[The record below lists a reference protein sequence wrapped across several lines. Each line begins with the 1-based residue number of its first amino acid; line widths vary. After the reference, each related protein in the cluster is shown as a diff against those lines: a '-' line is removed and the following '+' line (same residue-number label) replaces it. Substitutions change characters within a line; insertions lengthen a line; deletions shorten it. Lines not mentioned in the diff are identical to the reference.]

1 MSKPKEIKVYQAT
14 VRVGDDEA
22 AIYEEVMIISHSIQG
37 ALKLL
42 VNNGYH
48 VVQLMEFEP
57 RVIHDLW

>member
-14 VRVGDDEA
+14 VRIGDNEA

-42 VNNGYH
+42 VN
-48 VVQLMEFEP
+48 LRM
-57 RVIHDLW
+57 IS